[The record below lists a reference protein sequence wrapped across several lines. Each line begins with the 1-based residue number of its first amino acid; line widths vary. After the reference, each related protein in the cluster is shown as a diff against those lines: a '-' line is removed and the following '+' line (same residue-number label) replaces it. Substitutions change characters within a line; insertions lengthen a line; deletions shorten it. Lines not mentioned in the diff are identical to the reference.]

1 MVCMNLCRLARRW
14 KTVADALDMILLCPE
29 GSSRVNAYVRK
40 SKDDMRSVTELF
52 IMLEMTYNVNRALSL
67 LVGFSRGGNIA
78 LEMGVRFPDVFPNI
92 ISFFGFLSA
101 KT

>member
-1 MVCMNLCRLARRW
+1 
-14 KTVADALDMILLCPE
+14 
-29 GSSRVNAYVRK
+29 
-40 SKDDMRSVTELF
+40 MRSVTELF

-92 ISFFGFLSA
+92 ISFLVFLSA